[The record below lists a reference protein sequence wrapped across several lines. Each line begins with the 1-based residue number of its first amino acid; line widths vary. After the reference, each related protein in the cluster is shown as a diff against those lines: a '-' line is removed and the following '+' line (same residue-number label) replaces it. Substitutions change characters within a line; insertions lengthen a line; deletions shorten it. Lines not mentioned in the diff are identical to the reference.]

1 MQKNASTGFVVFFAG
16 IAFFSN
22 LAAAGCRMGA
32 SLSDRVNQPRYK
44 EHPELILKDFPRGKV
59 AMEEAV
65 AAQIAFDRQ
74 FVGEIIV
81 AAPAASRDQKE
92 AIGGGLRRFANLC
105 GGTSVALQREIMEK
119 VRRSGDRVLI
129 GAYFREE
136 NTPPNPADASQS
148 PPTGRAASQRS
159 KLPPGFLLNGN
170 LNQPLD
176 LPSASSLPS
185 R

>member
-1 MQKNASTGFVVFFAG
+1 MRRNASTGFVVFFAG
-16 IAFFSN
+16 ITLFSN
-22 LAAAGCRMGA
+22 LAAAGCQIGA
-32 SLSDRVNQPRYK
+32 SLSDRVNQARYK

-74 FVGEIIV
+74 FVGEIIA
-81 AAPAASRDQKE
+81 AAPAASREQKE
-92 AIGGGLRRFANLC
+92 AIGGGMRRFANLC

-119 VRRSGDRVLI
+119 VRRSGDKVLI
-129 GAYFREE
+129 SAYFREE

-148 PPTGRAASQRS
+148 PPTGRASSQRS
-159 KLPPGFLLNGN
+159 KLPAGFLLNGG
-170 LNQPLD
+170 LNQALD